1 MIVYKPH
8 VRALSVVVVA
18 ALASSV
24 WAADAVDPALQ
35 VGHSPDGLSISA
47 IDLQADAQRIPPEV
61 RAGLLARPNN
71 VRQQAENLLLRRVLA
86 ERARAEGMDQQPL
99 TQALLRVAQD
109 KILSDALL
117 DYLDTSSRPDAEK
130 AEGLARNIYNAQ
142 PERFAEPEQVQ
153 VRHILI
159 SGSDVAARAK
169 AELLL
174 KELKAGGDF
183 AELAKKNSAD
193 PGSAAK
199 GGDVGFFTKGRMVPE
214 FEQTAFALKD
224 GELSDVVQTQFGFHI
239 LQRMAYKPAGTTPYL
254 EVRETLIR
262 EVGDKVSRDIRAGIA
277 EAVRSKLQFDDAA
290 IDSVVQDYA
299 KQVQQ

>member
-1 MIVYKPH
+1 MTVYKPH
-8 VRALSVVVVA
+8 ARVLSVVVAA

-24 WAADAVDPALQ
+24 WAADGVDPALQ

-109 KILSDALL
+109 KILSDALF
-117 DYLDTSSRPDAEK
+117 DYLDASSRPDAEK

-159 SGSDVAARAK
+159 SGSDVP
-169 AELLL
+169 
-174 KELKAGGDF
+174 
-183 AELAKKNSAD
+183 
-193 PGSAAK
+193 PGP
-199 GGDVGFFTKGRMVPE
+199 R
-214 FEQTAFALKD
+214 QNCC
-224 GELSDVVQTQFGFHI
+224 
-239 LQRMAYKPAGTTPYL
+239 
-254 EVRETLIR
+254 
-262 EVGDKVSRDIRAGIA
+262 SR
-277 EAVRSKLQFDDAA
+277 S
-290 IDSVVQDYA
+290 
-299 KQVQQ
+299 